1 MYTREAMAIRS
12 KIIGVLLRNAR
23 IKAGKSRKDCA
34 AVLGC
39 SPDTISRFEY
49 GRKDITLPQLEVLA
63 YFFGLPITYF
73 WDKDAISE
81 EEEEMDRPVD
91 EIMTIRRKI
100 IGVLL
105 RQARLD
111 AGKSQK
117 QCAEALSCSAERVS
131 QYERGQKDI
140 PLPELEALADFLD
153 VPITHFL
160 DEQTAP
166 LSREAPKGSGAAVP
180 RGVETLAELPPDVRD
195 FISNPTNV
203 LYIRIAMKL
212 STLSVDALRQIAETL
227 LDITF

>member
-1 MYTREAMAIRS
+1 MYTKEAMAIRS

-23 IKAGKSRKDCA
+23 VRAGKNRQDCA
-34 AVLGC
+34 VVLGC
-39 SPDTISRFEY
+39 SPDTISQFEY
-49 GRKDITLPQLEVLA
+49 GRKDITLPQLEIMA

-73 WDKDAISE
+73 WDKDAIP
-81 EEEEMDRPVD
+81 EEEEMDQPVD
-91 EIMTIRRKI
+91 EIMMIRRKI

-111 AGKSQK
+111 AGKSQR
-117 QCAEALSCSAERVS
+117 QCAEALSCSAERIS
-131 QYERGQKDI
+131 QYERGHRDI
-140 PLPELEALADFLD
+140 PLPELEALADFLE

-166 LSREAPKGSGAAVP
+166 LSIEAPKG
-180 RGVETLAELPPDVRD
+180 RGMETSAELPPDVRD
-195 FISNPTNV
+195 FVLNPTNA

-212 STLSVDALRQIAETL
+212 STLSVDVLRQIAETL

>member
-1 MYTREAMAIRS
+1 MYTRETMAIRS

-23 IKAGKSRKDCA
+23 IRAGKSRKDCA
-34 AVLGC
+34 AVLGY
-39 SPDTISRFEY
+39 SPATISQFEY

-63 YFFGLPITYF
+63 YFLGLPISYF
-73 WDKDAISE
+73 WDKDAIP

-111 AGKSQK
+111 ADKSQK
-117 QCAEALSCSAERVS
+117 QCAETLSCSAGRIS
-131 QYERGQKDI
+131 QYERGQRDI

-153 VPITHFL
+153 VPITYFL
-160 DEQTAP
+160 DEQTTP
-166 LSREAPKGSGAAVP
+166 LSREAPR
-180 RGVETLAELPPDVRD
+180 RGVETFAELPPDVRD
-195 FISNPTNV
+195 FVSNPTNV
-203 LYIRIAMKL
+203 LYIQIAMKL
-212 STLSVDALRQIAETL
+212 STLSVDVLRQIAETL

>member
-23 IKAGKSRKDCA
+23 IKAGKSQRDCA

-39 SPDTISRFEY
+39 SPDMISRFEY
-49 GRKDITLPQLEVLA
+49 GHKDITLPQLEVLA
-63 YFFGLPITYF
+63 YFLGLPITYF
-73 WDKDAISE
+73 WDKDAIP

-91 EIMTIRRKI
+91 EVMTIRRKI

-111 AGKSQK
+111 AGKNQK
-117 QCAEALSCSAERVS
+117 QCAEALSCSADRIS
-131 QYERGQKDI
+131 RYERGQSDI

-153 VPITHFL
+153 VPISHFL
-160 DEQTAP
+160 DEQTTP
-166 LSREAPKGSGAAVP
+166 LGEEAPEGV
-180 RGVETLAELPPDVRD
+180 RGMETFAELPPDVRD

-212 STLSVDALRQIAETL
+212 STLSVDNLRQIAETL

>member
-12 KIIGVLLRNAR
+12 KMIGVLLRNAR
-23 IKAGKSRKDCA
+23 VKAGKSRKDCA
-34 AVLGC
+34 AVLGR

-63 YFFGLPITYF
+63 YFLGLPITYF
-73 WDKDAISE
+73 WDKDAIP

-91 EIMTIRRKI
+91 DVMIIRRKI

-111 AGKSQK
+111 AGKNQK
-117 QCAEALSCSAERVS
+117 QCAEALNCSVDRIS
-131 QYERGQKDI
+131 RYELGRSDI
-140 PLPELEALADFLD
+140 PLPELEALADFLG
-153 VPITHFL
+153 VPITYFL
-160 DEQTAP
+160 DEQTTP
-166 LSREAPKGSGAAVP
+166 PSEGVP
-180 RGVETLAELPPDVRD
+180 RQVRGMETSVELPPDVGD
-195 FISNPTNV
+195 FVSNPTNA

-212 STLSVDALRQIAETL
+212 STLSVDDLRQIAETL

>member
-1 MYTREAMAIRS
+1 MYTKEAMAIRS

-23 IKAGKSRKDCA
+23 IKAGKSRQDCA
-34 AVLGC
+34 VVLGC
-39 SPDTISRFEY
+39 SPDIISQFEY
-49 GRKDITLPQLEVLA
+49 GRKDITLPQLEIMA

-73 WDKDAISE
+73 WDKDAIP
-81 EEEEMDRPVD
+81 EEEEMDQPVD
-91 EIMTIRRKI
+91 EIMMIRRKI

-117 QCAEALSCSAERVS
+117 QCAEALSCSAERIS
-131 QYERGQKDI
+131 QYERGQRDI
-140 PLPELEALADFLD
+140 PLPELEALADFLE

-166 LSREAPKGSGAAVP
+166 LSREAPKG
-180 RGVETLAELPPDVRD
+180 RGMETFAELPPDARD
-195 FISNPTNV
+195 FVLNPTNA
-203 LYIRIAMKL
+203 LYIRIAMRL
-212 STLSVDALRQIAETL
+212 STLSVDVLRQIAETL

>member
-81 EEEEMDRPVD
+81 EEEEMERPVA

-117 QCAEALSCSAERVS
+117 QCAKALSCSAERVS

-166 LSREAPKGSGAAVP
+166 LSREAPKGNGAAVS
-180 RGVETLAELPPDVRD
+180 RGVETPAELPPDVRD

>member
-12 KIIGVLLRNAR
+12 KIIGVLLRDAR

-63 YFFGLPITYF
+63 YLFGLPITYF
-73 WDKDAISE
+73 WDTNAIP
-81 EEEEMDRPVD
+81 EEEEMDRPLD

-117 QCAEALSCSAERVS
+117 QCAEALSCSADRIS
-131 QYERGQKDI
+131 QYERGQSDI

-160 DEQTAP
+160 DEQTTP
-166 LSREAPKGSGAAVP
+166 LSREVPKV
-180 RGVETLAELPPDVRD
+180 RGVETFAELPPDVRD
-195 FISNPTNV
+195 FVSNPTNA

-212 STLSVDALRQIAETL
+212 STLSVDILRQIAETL

>member
-23 IKAGKSRKDCA
+23 IRAGKSRKDCA
-34 AVLGC
+34 AALGC

-63 YFFGLPITYF
+63 YFLGLPITYF
-73 WDKDAISE
+73 WDKDAIPE
-81 EEEEMDRPVD
+81 KEEMDRSAD

-105 RQARLD
+105 RQVRLD

-117 QCAEALSCSAERVS
+117 QCAEALSCSAGRIS
-131 QYERGQKDI
+131 QYERGQRDI

-153 VPITHFL
+153 VPITYFL
-160 DEQTAP
+160 DEQTTP
-166 LSREAPKGSGAAVP
+166 LSREAPKG

-195 FISNPTNV
+195 FVSNPTNV
-203 LYIRIAMKL
+203 LYIQIAMKL
-212 STLSVDALRQIAETL
+212 STLSVDVLRQIAETL

>member
-12 KIIGVLLRNAR
+12 KILGVLLRNAR
-23 IKAGKSRKDCA
+23 IKAGKSQKDCA

-39 SPDTISRFEY
+39 SPDMISQFEY
-49 GRKDITLPQLEVLA
+49 GRKHITLPQLEVLA
-63 YFFGLPITYF
+63 YFLGWPITYF

-81 EEEEMDRPVD
+81 EEEEMDQPVD
-91 EIMTIRRKI
+91 EIMTIRSKI

-117 QCAEALSCSAERVS
+117 QCAEALSCSAGRIS
-131 QYERGQKDI
+131 QYERGQRGI
-140 PLPELEALADFLD
+140 PVPELEALADFLD
-153 VPITHFL
+153 VPIAYFL
-160 DEQTAP
+160 DEQTTP
-166 LSREAPKGSGAAVP
+166 LSKEAPKG

-203 LYIRIAMKL
+203 FYIRIAMKL
-212 STLSVDALRQIAETL
+212 STLSVDVLRQIAETL

>member
-12 KIIGVLLRNAR
+12 KMIGVLLRNAR
-23 IKAGKSRKDCA
+23 VKAGKSRKDCA
-34 AVLGC
+34 AVLGR

-63 YFFGLPITYF
+63 YFLGLPITYF
-73 WDKDAISE
+73 WDKDAIP

-91 EIMTIRRKI
+91 DVMVIRRKI

-111 AGKSQK
+111 AGKNQK
-117 QCAEALSCSAERVS
+117 QCAKVLNCSADRIS
-131 QYERGQKDI
+131 RYERGQTDI

-160 DEQTAP
+160 DEQTTP
-166 LSREAPKGSGAAVP
+166 PITGTP
-180 RGVETLAELPPDVRD
+180 RKISEETLGELPPDVRD
-195 FISNPTNV
+195 FVSNPTNA
-203 LYIRIAMKL
+203 LYVRIAMKL
-212 STLSVDALRQIAETL
+212 STLSVDDLRQIAETL

>member
-23 IKAGKSRKDCA
+23 IRAGKSLKDCA

-39 SPDTISRFEY
+39 SPGTISQFEY

-63 YFFGLPITYF
+63 YFLGLPITYF

-81 EEEEMDRPVD
+81 EEEMDRPFD
-91 EIMTIRRKI
+91 KIMTIRRKI

-117 QCAEALSCSAERVS
+117 QCAEVLSCSAERIS
-131 QYERGQKDI
+131 QCERGQRGI

-160 DEQTAP
+160 DEQTTS
-166 LSREAPKGSGAAVP
+166 LSREAPKERDVGTFP
-180 RGVETLAELPPDVRD
+180 ELPPDIRD
-195 FISNPTNV
+195 FISNPINV

-212 STLSVDALRQIAETL
+212 STLSVEDLRQIAETL

>member
-49 GRKDITLPQLEVLA
+49 GRKDITLPQLEMLA
-63 YFFGLPITYF
+63 YFLGLPITYF
-73 WDKDAISE
+73 WDKDAIP

-91 EIMTIRRKI
+91 KTMTIRRKI

-117 QCAEALSCSAERVS
+117 QCAKALSCSADRIS
-131 QYERGQKDI
+131 RYERGQMDI
-140 PLPELEALADFLD
+140 PLPELEALANFLD
-153 VPITHFL
+153 VPIAYFL
-160 DEQTAP
+160 DEQTTP
-166 LSREAPKGSGAAVP
+166 LSRETPKDVRGA
-180 RGVETLAELPPDVRD
+180 ETLVELPPDVRD
-195 FISNPTNV
+195 FVSNPTNA
-203 LYIRIAMKL
+203 LYVRIAMKL
-212 STLSVDALRQIAETL
+212 STLSVDDLRGIAETL
-227 LDITF
+227 LDITL

>member
-23 IKAGKSRKDCA
+23 IRAGKSLKDCA
-34 AVLGC
+34 AVLSC
-39 SPDTISRFEY
+39 SPGTISQFEY
-49 GRKDITLPQLEVLA
+49 GRRDITLPQLEVLA
-63 YFFGLPITYF
+63 YFLGLPITYF

-81 EEEEMDRPVD
+81 EEEMDRPFD
-91 EIMTIRRKI
+91 KIMTIRRKM

-111 AGKSQK
+111 AGKNQK
-117 QCAEALSCSAERVS
+117 QCAEALSCSAGRIS
-131 QYERGQKDI
+131 QYERGQRGI

-160 DEQTAP
+160 DEQTTS
-166 LSREAPKGSGAAVP
+166 LSREAPEERDVG
-180 RGVETLAELPPDVRD
+180 TFAELPLDIRD
-195 FISNPTNV
+195 FISNPINV

-212 STLSVDALRQIAETL
+212 STLSVEDLRQIAETL

>member
-1 MYTREAMAIRS
+1 MYTREAMTIRS

-34 AVLGC
+34 AVLGY
-39 SPDTISRFEY
+39 SPSTISQLEY

-63 YFFGLPITYF
+63 YFLGLPITYF
-73 WDKDAISE
+73 WDEDVILE
-81 EEEEMDRPVD
+81 EEEIDRPVD
-91 EIMTIRRKI
+91 EIMTIRHKI

-111 AGKSQK
+111 ASKSQK
-117 QCAEALSCSAERVS
+117 QCAQALNCSAGRIS
-131 QYERGQKDI
+131 QYERGQRGI

-166 LSREAPKGSGAAVP
+166 LSKEAPKG
-180 RGVETLAELPPDVRD
+180 RDVETFAELPPDVRD
-195 FISNPTNV
+195 FVSNPTNA

-212 STLSVDALRQIAETL
+212 STLSVDVLRQIAETL

>member
-34 AVLGC
+34 AVLDC
-39 SPDTISRFEY
+39 SPDTISQFEY

-63 YFFGLPITYF
+63 YFLGLPITYF
-73 WDKDAISE
+73 WDKDAIP
-81 EEEEMDRPVD
+81 EEEEMERPVN

-111 AGKSQK
+111 AGKSQR
-117 QCAEALSCSAERVS
+117 QCAEALSCSAERIS
-131 QYERGQKDI
+131 QYERGQRGI

-153 VPITHFL
+153 VPITYFL
-160 DEQTAP
+160 DEQTTP
-166 LSREAPKGSGAAVP
+166 LSREAPKEVRGA
-180 RGVETLAELPPDVRD
+180 ETFAELPPDVRD
-195 FISNPTNV
+195 FVSNPTNA

-212 STLSVDALRQIAETL
+212 GTLSVDVLRQIAETL

>member
-23 IKAGKSRKDCA
+23 MKAGKSRKDCA

-39 SPDTISRFEY
+39 SPGTISQLEY

-63 YFFGLPITYF
+63 YFLGLPITYF
-73 WDKDAISE
+73 WDEDVILE
-81 EEEEMDRPVD
+81 EEEIDRPVD
-91 EIMTIRRKI
+91 EIMTIRHKI

-111 AGKSQK
+111 ASKSQK
-117 QCAEALSCSAERVS
+117 QCAQALNCSAGRIS
-131 QYERGQKDI
+131 QYERGQRGI

-153 VPITHFL
+153 VSITHFL

-166 LSREAPKGSGAAVP
+166 LSKEAPKGID
-180 RGVETLAELPPDVRD
+180 VETFAELPPDVRD
-195 FISNPTNV
+195 FVSNPTNA

-212 STLSVDALRQIAETL
+212 STLSVDVLRQIAETL

>member
-1 MYTREAMAIRS
+1 MYAREAMTIRS

-23 IKAGKSRKDCA
+23 TKAGKSRKDCA

-39 SPDTISRFEY
+39 SSDMISRFEY
-49 GRKDITLPQLEVLA
+49 GRKDIALPQLEVLA

-73 WDKDAISE
+73 WDKDAIT
-81 EEEEMDRPVD
+81 EEEEMDQPVD
-91 EIMTIRRKI
+91 EVMTIRRKI

-117 QCAEALSCSAERVS
+117 QCAEALSCSVGTIS
-131 QYERGQKDI
+131 QYERGQRDI

-153 VPITHFL
+153 VPIAHFL
-160 DEQTAP
+160 DEQTTP
-166 LSREAPKGSGAAVP
+166 LSREAPEG
-180 RGVETLAELPPDVRD
+180 RGVETFAELPPDVAD
-195 FISNPTNV
+195 FVSNPTNV
-203 LYIRIAMKL
+203 LYLRIAMKL

>member
-1 MYTREAMAIRS
+1 MYTKETMAIRS
-12 KIIGVLLRNAR
+12 KMIGVLLRNAR

-63 YFFGLPITYF
+63 YFLGLPITYF
-73 WDKDAISE
+73 WDKDAIP
-81 EEEEMDRPVD
+81 EEEEMDQPVG

-111 AGKSQK
+111 AGKSQR
-117 QCAEALSCSAERVS
+117 QCAEALSCSADRIS
-131 QYERGQKDI
+131 QYERGQRDI

-160 DEQTAP
+160 DEQTTP
-166 LSREAPKGSGAAVP
+166 IRGEAPEG
-180 RGVETLAELPPDVRD
+180 RGVKTFAELPPDVRD
-195 FISNPTNV
+195 FVLNPTNV
-203 LYIRIAMKL
+203 LYLRIAMKL

>member
-1 MYTREAMAIRS
+1 MYTKEAMAIRS
-12 KIIGVLLRNAR
+12 KIVGVLLRNAR
-23 IKAGKSRKDCA
+23 TKAGKSRNDCA

-39 SPDTISRFEY
+39 SPDTISQFEY

-63 YFFGLPITYF
+63 YFLGLPITYF
-73 WDKDAISE
+73 WDKDAIP
-81 EEEEMDRPVD
+81 EEEEMDRPVN
-91 EIMTIRRKI
+91 EIMTVRRKI

-111 AGKSQK
+111 AGKNQK
-117 QCAEALSCSAERVS
+117 QCAAALSCSAERIS
-131 QYERGQKDI
+131 QYERGQKGI

-160 DEQTAP
+160 DEQTTP
-166 LSREAPKGSGAAVP
+166 LSTEAPEV
-180 RGVETLAELPPDVRD
+180 RGVETFAELPPDVRD
-195 FISNPTNV
+195 FVSNPTNA

>member
-12 KIIGVLLRNAR
+12 KMLGVLLRNAR
-23 IKAGKSRKDCA
+23 IKAGKSQKDCA

-39 SPDTISRFEY
+39 SPDMISQFEY

-63 YFFGLPITYF
+63 YFLGWPITYF

-81 EEEEMDRPVD
+81 EEEEMDQPVD
-91 EIMTIRRKI
+91 EIMTIRHKI

-117 QCAEALSCSAERVS
+117 QCAEALSCSAGRIS
-131 QYERGQKDI
+131 QYERGQRGI

-153 VPITHFL
+153 VPIAYFL
-160 DEQTAP
+160 DEQTTP
-166 LSREAPKGSGAAVP
+166 LSKEAPKG

-203 LYIRIAMKL
+203 FYIRIAMKL
-212 STLSVDALRQIAETL
+212 STLSVDVLRQIAETL

>member
-34 AVLGC
+34 AVLDC
-39 SPDTISRFEY
+39 SPDTISQFEY

-63 YFFGLPITYF
+63 YFLGLPITYF
-73 WDKDAISE
+73 WDKDAIP
-81 EEEEMDRPVD
+81 EEEEMERPVN

-111 AGKSQK
+111 AGKSQR
-117 QCAEALSCSAERVS
+117 QCAEALSCSAERIS
-131 QYERGQKDI
+131 QYERGQRGI

-153 VPITHFL
+153 VPIAYFL
-160 DEQTAP
+160 DEQTTP
-166 LSREAPKGSGAAVP
+166 LSREAPKEVRGA
-180 RGVETLAELPPDVRD
+180 ETFAELPPDVRD
-195 FISNPTNV
+195 FVSNPTNA

-212 STLSVDALRQIAETL
+212 GTLSVDVLRQIAETL

>member
-34 AVLGC
+34 TVLGC
-39 SPDTISRFEY
+39 SPDMISRFEY

-63 YFFGLPITYF
+63 YFLGLPITYF

-81 EEEEMDRPVD
+81 EEEMDRPID

-111 AGKSQK
+111 AGKSQR
-117 QCAEALSCSAERVS
+117 QCAEALSCSVDRIS
-131 QYERGQKDI
+131 QYERGQRDI

-153 VPITHFL
+153 APMTHFL

-166 LSREAPKGSGAAVP
+166 LGGEAPKEM
-180 RGVETLAELPPDVRD
+180 RGVDTLTGLPPDVAD
-195 FISNPTNV
+195 FVSNPINA

-212 STLSVDALRQIAETL
+212 STLSVDDLRQIAETL

>member
-1 MYTREAMAIRS
+1 MYTKEAMVIRS

-23 IKAGKSRKDCA
+23 VRAGKSRQDCA
-34 AVLGC
+34 VVLGC
-39 SPDTISRFEY
+39 SPNTISQFEY
-49 GRKDITLPQLEVLA
+49 GRKDITLPQLEILA

-73 WDKDAISE
+73 WDKDAIP
-81 EEEEMDRPVD
+81 EEEEMDQPVD
-91 EIMTIRRKI
+91 EIMIIRRKI

-111 AGKSQK
+111 AGKTQR
-117 QCAEALSCSAERVS
+117 QCAEALSCSAERIS
-131 QYERGQKDI
+131 QYERGQRDI
-140 PLPELEALADFLD
+140 PLPELEALADFFE

-166 LSREAPKGSGAAVP
+166 PSKEAPKG
-180 RGVETLAELPPDVRD
+180 RGVETFAELPPDVRD
-195 FISNPTNV
+195 FVLNPTNA

-212 STLSVDALRQIAETL
+212 STLSVDVLRQIAETL

>member
-1 MYTREAMAIRS
+1 MYTKEAMAIRS

-23 IKAGKSRKDCA
+23 TRAGRSRKDCA

-39 SPDTISRFEY
+39 STDTISQFEY

-63 YFFGLPITYF
+63 YFLGLPITYF
-73 WDKDAISE
+73 WDKDAIP
-81 EEEEMDRPVD
+81 EEEEMERSVN
-91 EIMTIRRKI
+91 EIMILRHKI

-117 QCAEALSCSAERVS
+117 QCAKALSCSAGRIS
-131 QYERGQKDI
+131 QYELGQKGI

-153 VPITHFL
+153 VSITHFL
-160 DEQTAP
+160 DEQTTP
-166 LSREAPKGSGAAVP
+166 PTSREAPKG
-180 RGVETLAELPPDVRD
+180 RGVETFAELPPDVRD
-195 FISNPTNV
+195 FVSNPTNA

-212 STLSVDALRQIAETL
+212 STLSVDILRQIAETL